1 MHLRPCLH
9 GVVGTQVGEVTRLA
23 LGGVNR
29 LSIISLILIL
39 SRFYMIAGVTRH
51 MLSHLRGVP
60 HLHVNRP
67 LVLINK
73 NIKSLL
79 ARDVHTFAQAPCTPG
94 KTDLWLIFKVL

>member
-1 MHLRPCLH
+1 
-9 GVVGTQVGEVTRLA
+9 
-23 LGGVNR
+23 
-29 LSIISLILIL
+29 
-39 SRFYMIAGVTRH
+39 MIAGVTRH

-79 ARDVHTFAQAPCTPG
+79 ARDVHTCAQHRARPE
-94 KTDLWLIFKVL
+94 KQIFGWSLKYYSFQFNGIRAVN